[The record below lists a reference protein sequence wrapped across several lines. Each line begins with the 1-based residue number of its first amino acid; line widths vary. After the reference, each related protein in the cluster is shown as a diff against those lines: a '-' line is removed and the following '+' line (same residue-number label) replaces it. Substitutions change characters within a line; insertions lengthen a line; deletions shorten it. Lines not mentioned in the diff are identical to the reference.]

1 MTISSQRGKGSHC
14 CLYFNFKFNFTFA
27 LAIITTFAVVL
38 IFIQIRIKTKATVT
52 MEAREAK
59 VVMKRDKNNWVAL
72 KKHFLISQYSSERSN
87 LVLGGYVLIRTS
99 CIMHGKANK
108 L

>member
-14 CLYFNFKFNFTFA
+14 CLYFNLKFKFTFA
-27 LAIITTFAVVL
+27 LAIITTFAVALKLCFKV
-38 IFIQIRIKTKATVT
+38 KTKATVT

>member
-1 MTISSQRGKGSHC
+1 
-14 CLYFNFKFNFTFA
+14 
-27 LAIITTFAVVL
+27 
-38 IFIQIRIKTKATVT
+38 